1 MNEQKRVLIVDSDEQ
16 ILITL
21 EHLLEDQGIDTTTT
35 WSARQALEL
44 LRSHGFNMLLV
55 GDHLADLTSEQLLRE
70 IQMQGVDASI
80 LVMESSGSRV
90 PSLANH
96 FAALGATATVR
107 KRDYGQVLQQVSA
120 IAAIQEARR
129 ARAA

>member
-1 MNEQKRVLIVDSDEQ
+1 MKEQKRVLIVDSDEQ

-21 EHLLEDQGIDTTTT
+21 EHLLEDQGIETTTT
-35 WSARQALEL
+35 WSALQALEL

-55 GDHLADLTSEQLLRE
+55 GDHLSDLTSEQLLRE

-80 LVMESSGSRV
+80 LVMESSGSRA

-96 FAALGATATVR
+96 FAALGATATVG
-107 KRDYGQVLQQVSA
+107 KRDYGQLLHRVNT
-120 IAAIQEARR
+120 IAASQGTRM
-129 ARAA
+129 RAA